1 MAAIFIG
8 LAHLSG
14 GAQWTLS
21 TLGLQMQSP
30 DHIRGRV
37 LAGDMAL
44 VNTMIACT
52 SLMAG
57 GVSQLFGVRST
68 IVIFAGAAAVASV
81 LYIAATSS
89 IRQSLRNETPHQ

>member
-1 MAAIFIG
+1 MAGVFVA

-44 VNTMIACT
+44 VNTMIAFT
-52 SLMAG
+52 SLLSGA
-57 GVSQLFGVRST
+57 VSQLLGVRT
-68 IVIFAGAAAVASV
+68 AIVIFAGVAAVASM

-89 IRQSLRNETPHQ
+89 IRRNLRTEQQH